1 MNDDFLDMLR
11 ALIRTRARFLVVGA
25 HAMAVHGVPR
35 ATGDLDVWVSSDP
48 SNADLVRQAIVDFGA
63 PVDALG
69 ISSEDLE
76 KQGTVLQIGQPPRR
90 IDILTTVTG
99 LDFDDAWRNRIIHR
113 VGKEDV
119 PFLSRRDLVCNKKA
133 TGRPKDLADLDALE
147 RERT

>member
-1 MNDDFLDMLR
+1 
-11 ALIRTRARFLVVGA
+11 
-25 HAMAVHGVPR
+25 MAVHGVPR